1 MNYMNNYSFIIS
13 SRKNKHNQKKVF
25 KAVDLKK
32 NEETRYKREFPP
44 PHFTCTSMSK
54 VCQLILFS
62 LFSLKT
68 KLILKIFIVSF
79 FLRIYI
85 LKSILNIHFWT
96 YIEIRFRQLIVKFG
110 ISNKTLGYFFN
121 LYYITLAICEP
132 KNLALNYFT
141 LLISN
146 LSNTSLDKYF

>member
-32 NEETRYKREFPP
+32 NEETRYKRESPP
-44 PHFTCTSMSK
+44 PFHMHQHVKSMS
-54 VCQLILFS
+54 ILFS

-85 LKSILNIHFWT
+85 HKSILNIHFWT

>member
-32 NEETRYKREFPP
+32 NEERIPP

-85 LKSILNIHFWT
+85 HKSILNIHFWT
-96 YIEIRFRQLIVKFG
+96 YIDIRFRQLIVKFG
-110 ISNKTLGYFFN
+110 ISNKTLGYLFN